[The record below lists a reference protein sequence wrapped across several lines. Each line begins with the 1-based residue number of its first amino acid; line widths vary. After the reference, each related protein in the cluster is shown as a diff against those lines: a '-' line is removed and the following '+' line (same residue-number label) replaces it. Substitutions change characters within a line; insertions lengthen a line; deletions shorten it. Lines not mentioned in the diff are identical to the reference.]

1 MRLVRAHPA
10 TEVSLYQTE
19 TVSQQLRTIL
29 FARAETQ
36 SPVLACNAL
45 TLTGSMEPDALLSTH
60 FAPHQI
66 SKTVNASAATL
77 VTRLLVEAVESPSEI
92 PTVKTTI
99 MPPTLAESAH

>member
-1 MRLVRAHPA
+1 MQLVRAHLV

-19 TVSQQLRTIL
+19 TVSQQLKTIL

-45 TLTGSMEPDALLSTH
+45 TLTGSKEPDALLSTH
-60 FAPHQI
+60 FAPHPI
-66 SKTVNASAATL
+66 SKAVNASAATL

-99 MPPTLAESAH
+99 MPPTLAASAH